1 MAALCWEEFYRENPE
16 PKHISF
22 VKSQITEFC
31 EKYRREQIPVVL
43 VTSGGTTVP
52 LEHNTVR
59 YIDNFS
65 AGTRGAASTEY
76 FLTHGYAVIFLHRSK
91 SLEPFTRHF
100 PSSSLLEVLH
110 IAHDHHGKDCIAV
123 ASDKVKD
130 LLPVLQAYQTTRSSG
145 KLLIL
150 SFTTLSEYLHMLR
163 VAAEALQPLGRK
175 ALLYLAA
182 AVSDFYVPHENMA
195 VHKIHSSEG
204 PLNLQLQLVPK
215 LLQPLVRFWVPDAFV
230 TSFKLETDEGILLEK
245 AYQALQKYGHKLVI
259 ANQLHNRKQK
269 VVLVSQEKQVPIVM
283 TEEEMR
289 QGKEIEEKIVLE
301 LTSLHTKFLHEIA

>member
-1 MAALCWEEFYRENPE
+1 MAAFSLEEFYRENPE
-16 PKHISF
+16 PRNISS
-22 VKSQITEFC
+22 VRNEINEFC
-31 EKYRREQIPVVL
+31 EKHRREQLPVVL

-76 FLTHGYAVIFLHRSK
+76 FLTHGYAVIFLHRSQ

-100 PSSSLLEVLH
+100 PSSSLLEILH
-110 IAHDHHGKDCIAV
+110 IAHDHHGNSCIAV
-123 ASDKVKD
+123 APDKVKD
-130 LLPVLQAYQTTRSSG
+130 LLPVLQAYQTTRTSG

-182 AVSDFYVPHENMA
+182 AVSDFYVPHENM
-195 VHKIHSSEG
+195 
-204 PLNLQLQLVPK
+204 
-215 LLQPLVRFWVPDAFV
+215 
-230 TSFKLETDEGILLEK
+230 LETDEDILLDK

-269 VVLVSQEKQVPIVM
+269 VVLVSQDKQVPIVM
-283 TEEEMR
+283 TDEELK

-301 LTSLHTKFLHEIA
+301 LTSSHATFLHETA